1 MPDRSVLQKKNT
13 TGKAHPG
20 VRNSSQAASNLD
32 PNAIRQLGQATGP
45 LPAQDMLH
53 LQRSVGNQA
62 LASRLKPVGSEAR
75 PSFLA
80 TEPHIQR
87 TLGSGIKKGDEV
99 YKFVPAPT
107 KFFPLKVFSI
117 LARTGQI
124 TLQDPTTNNTYK
136 VMPDNTEYTTT
147 KDEQAWQAWKKTAD
161 TAERNA
167 MVTTNELG
175 ETIIDSEKAWEYC
188 ANRAGSKASYFHWVV
203 YFGEQA
209 SDQAA
214 MKKEVAKLFT
224 LIPAAGVGLAPTVD
238 LMTDNAE
245 IRKILTSILK
255 MGYASFYDIANMV
268 QPAEKLSPETSVAG
282 TSYAIGYRSDN
293 RTPSELGLS
302 KPSPPKPGEKA
313 PDEVAPEG
321 FTPKIEAKSEGY
333 RKSLGLDQEW
343 HPFNAAYLDQLPGTR
358 GAKGENVSY
367 FRQGIKDNDLYTVIS
382 VGTDWQSCVRF
393 PYIGDYSDQATE
405 ATTPQGGKTY
415 TLNTYLYIM
424 LVEKGFA
431 TSKQQTNAFA
441 EIATRSVPPE
451 NILAMVPIARHY
463 AGNTSAFNVK
473 FTFETLPAITLG
485 LGKAKYL
492 DVNPAVQAALD
503 TQLSNIQNKR
513 GEAVES
519 SDKLKFF

>member
-1 MPDRSVLQKKNT
+1 MPDRSALQKKKTTEKAQSGVHNNPQANHHDANT
-13 TGKAHPG
+13 L
-20 VRNSSQAASNLD
+20 R
-32 PNAIRQLGQATGP
+32 RLGQTGSQ

-53 LQRSVGNQA
+53 LQRTVGNQA
-62 LASRLKPVGSEAR
+62 LSSSLKSGGGVAQPN
-75 PSFLA
+75 FLSA
-80 TEPHIQR
+80 EPHVQR
-87 TLGSGIKKGDEV
+87 ALGSGLKKGDEV

-107 KFFPLKVFSI
+107 KFFPLKVFSV

-124 TLQDPTTNNTYK
+124 TLQDPTTNNIYK
-136 VMPDNTEYTTT
+136 VMPDSPEYTTT
-147 KDEQAWQAWKKTAD
+147 KDEQAWLAWKKTAD
-161 TAERNA
+161 TAERNS
-167 MVTTNELG
+167 MVTTNDSG
-175 ETIIDSEKAWEYC
+175 DTVIDAEKAWEYC
-188 ANRAGSKASYFHWVV
+188 ANRAGSKANYFHWVV

-224 LIPAAGVGLAPTVD
+224 LIPGAGVGAAPTVD

-245 IRKILTSILK
+245 IRKILTNILK
-255 MGYASFYDIANMV
+255 MGFASFYDIENMV

-358 GAKGENVSY
+358 GAKGEDASY

-393 PYIGDYSDQATE
+393 PYIGDYNDQATE

-463 AGNTSAFNVK
+463 AGNTSDFNVK

-492 DVNPAVQAALD
+492 DVNPAVQSALD